1 MNSNITYLDKIIKT
15 ALTVFAATDLDPV
28 KAFPEG
34 WDLDHCNAF
43 LDNLMDYCSHPDKE
57 MWEQAAI
64 IRDVKKEINKT
75 R

>member
-34 WDLDHCNAF
+34 WDLDHCNSF
-43 LDNLMDYCSHPDKE
+43 LHF
-57 MWEQAAI
+57 
-64 IRDVKKEINKT
+64 
-75 R
+75 